1 MGPWEIGRVIA
12 LFLTFLIA
20 TFVQCLWLVDRSCH
34 LQSLLLALKVKMIR
48 SRSDNEKRGHRLD
61 GLDRPPMN
69 WDYCFQVISHM
80 EGYAVIAN
88 NSFFNP
94 SFHYLVP
101 SIFGWLEI
109 FYEGS

>member
-1 MGPWEIGRVIA
+1 
-12 LFLTFLIA
+12 
-20 TFVQCLWLVDRSCH
+20 
-34 LQSLLLALKVKMIR
+34 
-48 SRSDNEKRGHRLD
+48 
-61 GLDRPPMN
+61 MN